1 MSGRHLIN
9 KTSGNISEGDFDITQ
24 FLKFFF
30 KNSETLLSCNEKP
43 EDERLWN
50 LSFEIFFS
58 IFQNVNI
65 IYECTYIKEGNTLT
79 EKLGDFGEDE
89 GGGDLYFMSSLIV
102 SSFYVLI
109 INKYFTGK
117 LKKI

>member
-1 MSGRHLIN
+1 MKSRKTNVYEIFHLR
-9 KTSGNISEGDFDITQ
+9 F
-24 FLKFFF
+24 
-30 KNSETLLSCNEKP
+30 
-43 EDERLWN
+43 
-50 LSFEIFFS
+50 FFS
-58 IFQNVNI
+58 IFQNGNI

-89 GGGDLYFMSSLIV
+89 GGGELYFMSSLIV

-117 LKKI
+117 LKKISQDQFLIVF

>member
-89 GGGDLYFMSSLIV
+89 GGGGFV
-102 SSFYVLI
+102 FYVFVNCFIFLC
-109 INKYFTGK
+109 INY
-117 LKKI
+117 